1 MCAILQSELKKKK
14 CLRALLNTVYLYLYL
29 ASALLCHT
37 KANRTVLINTVIMWL
52 LKTVIIQEL
61 SSAVKIP

>member
-1 MCAILQSELKKKK
+1 MA
-14 CLRALLNTVYLYLYL
+14 YLYLYL

-37 KANRTVLINTVIMWL
+37 EANRTVLINTVIMWL